1 MHQKE
6 GWAFGQIIEV
16 ANPTIIFWKTD
27 LDPIMPELRAR
38 KPPEHWEKVSR
49 AMERRGDETRPIAE
63 TPLEQHLRL
72 KGRPVSH
79 VLPDESIDD
88 PYKALAD
95 MIFTDDVDP
104 ASREPRAIGMSP
116 ALAAPFGNDPINPKH
131 YGGTHCAEIG
141 ELLTANSYQVLKY
154 NWRLGEKDNPCIE
167 LGKAIWYLDR
177 EMQLHGSTDR
187 PRGHALPE
195 HGFFD
200 ARLRYATG
208 HAKAVARVLISWNRY
223 GNIHSLRGLRKLLQA
238 KLDEMNGCT
247 EWGRGQQP

>member
-6 GWAFGQIIEV
+6 GWAFGQIIEA
-16 ANPTIIFWKTD
+16 ANPTIIFWKSTY
-27 LDPIMPELRAR
+27 DPVMPELRQR
-38 KPPEHWEKVSR
+38 QKD
-49 AMERRGDETRPIAE
+49 GE

-72 KGRPVSH
+72 KGRPVAY
-79 VLPDESIDD
+79 VLPDESID
-88 PYKALAD
+88 Y
-95 MIFTDDVDP
+95 P

-116 ALAAPFGNDPINPKH
+116 DLAAPFGNDPINPKH

-177 EMQLHGSTDR
+177 EIRMTG
-187 PRGHALPE
+187 GHAQAPRTLPQ
-195 HGFFD
+195 HDWFD
-200 ARLRYATG
+200 ARLRHASD

-223 GNIHSLRGLRKLLQA
+223 GNIRSLRGLRKLLQA

-247 EWGRGQQP
+247 EWGRGLQP